1 MPSGVMTR
9 PSTFFATLWLVTPLC
24 TSLAQYLHTLSGGHH
39 EPLAVYLL
47 LTIEFAFWAP
57 LVPLMVWLTRRIVAM
72 RGGLVAAGAT
82 HAFLCTLFSCLVH
95 FACNSIYCLATTGY
109 GDCFSFRSERLWLC
123 RGVAFGMF
131 IYTATVCGVRLLDLL
146 AAARE
151 RELRAIRA
159 ERELATAEVQIVSG
173 QLHPEY
179 MARVFRWV
187 IAHLRGEPAL
197 AERMI
202 HRLAD
207 FLRLNLHAI
216 SSYHLTLH
224 DDVALVTSWARV
236 ESLRSGRTIEVEN
249 MIDKRW
255 LELPI
260 AAPVIQPL
268 VEKAS
273 RRHVSHIRLAASPAS
288 RAVELS
294 VSFGNEIH
302 WVLLPAREA

>member
-1 MPSGVMTR
+1 MPSGVVTR
-9 PSTFFATLWLVTPLC
+9 PSAFFATLWLAMPLF
-24 TSLAQYLHTLSGGHH
+24 TSLAQSLHTLSGGHH
-39 EPLAVYLL
+39 QPLAGYFL
-47 LTIEFAFWAP
+47 LTIEFSFWAP
-57 LVPLMVWLTRRIVAM
+57 LVPLMVGLTRRIVAL
-72 RGGLVAAGAT
+72 RGGLLAAGAL
-82 HAFLCTLFSCLVH
+82 HVLLCIFFSCLVH
-95 FACNSIYCLATTGY
+95 FVCSSLYCLATTGY
-109 GDCFSFRSERLWLC
+109 GDCFSLRSERLWIG

-173 QLHPEY
+173 QLQPEY
-179 MARVFRWV
+179 LARVFRWV
-187 IAHLRGEPAL
+187 IAHLGGQPAL

-207 FLRLNLHAI
+207 FLRLNLRAI
-216 SSYHLTLH
+216 SSDDLTLQ

-236 ESLRSGRTIEVEN
+236 ESLRGGRTIEVEN
-249 MIDKRW
+249 TIDPRW

-268 VEKAS
+268 VEKGRQPGLS
-273 RRHVSHIRLAASPAS
+273 RIRLAATHVSQ
-288 RAVELS
+288 AVELS
-294 VSFGNEIH
+294 ITVGEEIH
-302 WVLLPAREA
+302 WVLLPVGKT